1 MILQTYGKSW
11 KQLSA
16 ALLCSFN
23 GSVHFY
29 LKMCLSVSCVEKL
42 GIRCAVINMLRHKA
56 NMEDGYRMQYSFIV
70 GDIDITS
77 KFSCDIRDITC
88 NAKHGL

>member
-1 MILQTYGKSW
+1 
-11 KQLSA
+11 
-16 ALLCSFN
+16 
-23 GSVHFY
+23 
-29 LKMCLSVSCVEKL
+29 
-42 GIRCAVINMLRHKA
+42 MLRHRA
-56 NMEDGYRMQYSFIV
+56 NMEDGYRMQYPFIV